1 MEDDLLRNADEFL
14 ASGEENLARRRY
26 NAAVSDFFKA
36 VVILCD
42 RRLYGEMRVLPK
54 NHTERFGL
62 LKRHLPALHRRVSA
76 LFRTYTRSYNLRST
90 REEAAAVKAYA
101 IELRSEAAAKGQ

>member
-14 ASGEENLARRRY
+14 ASGEENLSRRRH

-42 RRLYGEMRVLPK
+42 RRLYGEMRVLPR
-54 NHTERFGL
+54 NHNERFDL
-62 LKRHLPALHRRVSA
+62 LKRHLPALHRRVSE

-90 REEAAAVKAYA
+90 RGEATTVKAYA
-101 IELRSEAAAKGQ
+101 LELRSAATA

>member
-14 ASGEENLARRRY
+14 ASGEENIARRRY
-26 NAAVSDFFKA
+26 NAAVSDLFM
-36 VVILCD
+36 ILCD

-101 IELRSEAAAKGQ
+101 IELRNEAAAKGQ